1 MVQAMPRF
9 QAQQVCPAA
18 DLNALAEQ
26 IERDVQATPAD
37 ISPPITATGGSA
49 PTGAKI
55 AIRAFGVSKTSNAS
69 GFIDVP
75 WPALDGVSAVLLTLT
90 SLNSGNRTGQL
101 VPNTINPSG
110 MSVTLLNGSGSG
122 TLNSTAVTFSV
133 LVVGWTF
140 DD

>member
-37 ISPPITATGGSA
+37 ISPPVTATGGSA
-49 PTGAKI
+49 PTGAKV
-55 AIRAFGVSKTSNAS
+55 ALRAFGVSKTSNTG
-69 GFIDVP
+69 GFIDIT
-75 WPALDGVSAVLLTLT
+75 WPALDGVSAVLLTPAALGGG
-90 SLNSGNRTGQL
+90 SLSVQL
-101 VPNTINPSG
+101 VANVINLSG
-110 MSVTLLNGSGSG
+110 ASIAVRTASG
-122 TLNSTAVTFSV
+122 TAAASTAVTFSV
-133 LVVGWTF
+133 LVVGWVF